1 MMETFEV
8 YPNKGIGPFRLGMT
22 EDKVVEL
29 QNRLFPGVFPG
40 YYCRTDYLDG
50 RLAGVG
56 LLADENRQ
64 ILWDGLELTHVH
76 VEELIP
82 RLAREAEFVCDCVDP
97 ELACNYRFPTLG
109 LELWREMA
117 YHPKLLDNPEFQ
129 AHMRVLPENLEYEQ
143 THGWTFQAVWVRSSA
158 SMAALPLEPCRAPYD
173 GGPYHPTP
181 EPRPWSR
188 RGGPAEE
195 RTHDRHQIHESDRDG
210 RLFQGARGAGVPS
223 QAGVPVAS
231 PGRILF

>member
-1 MMETFEV
+1 MRTR
-8 YPNKGIGPFRLGMT
+8 IGRYSGM
-22 EDKVVEL
+22 
-29 QNRLFPGVFPG
+29 
-40 YYCRTDYLDG
+40 
-50 RLAGVG
+50 
-56 LLADENRQ
+56 
-64 ILWDGLELTHVH
+64 GLELTHVH

-82 RLAREAEFVCDCVDP
+82 RLARKAEFACDCVDP

-181 EPRPWSR
+181 EPRPVTPERLAAVAKKIRTGAAGEAR
-188 RGGPAEE
+188 RRRE
-195 RTHDRHQIHESDRDG
+195 RMTDIKSMNLTEMAAYFKE
-210 RLFQGARGAGVPS
+210 LRGAGVPS

>member
-1 MMETFEV
+1 M
-8 YPNKGIGPFRLGMT
+8 
-22 EDKVVEL
+22 
-29 QNRLFPGVFPG
+29 
-40 YYCRTDYLDG
+40 
-50 RLAGVG
+50 
-56 LLADENRQ
+56 
-64 ILWDGLELTHVH
+64 H

-82 RLAREAEFVCDCVDP
+82 RLAREAEFACDCVDP

-181 EPRPWSR
+181 EPRPVT
-188 RGGPAEE
+188 PE
-195 RTHDRHQIHESDRDG
+195 R
-210 RLFQGARGAGVPS
+210 LAA
-223 QAGVPVAS
+223 VAKKYGLEP
-231 PGRILF
+231 PGRPGGGENA

>member
-40 YYCRTDYLDG
+40 YYCRTNYLDG

-82 RLAREAEFVCDCVDP
+82 RLARKAEFACDCVDP

-143 THGWTFQAVWVRSSA
+143 THGWTFQAVSVSYTHLT
-158 SMAALPLEPCRAPYD
+158 LPTIA
-173 GGPYHPTP
+173 
-181 EPRPWSR
+181 
-188 RGGPAEE
+188 
-195 RTHDRHQIHESDRDG
+195 
-210 RLFQGARGAGVPS
+210 
-223 QAGVPVAS
+223 
-231 PGRILF
+231 

>member
-40 YYCRTDYLDG
+40 YYCRTNYLDG

-173 GGPYHPTP
+173 GGP
-181 EPRPWSR
+181 
-188 RGGPAEE
+188 
-195 RTHDRHQIHESDRDG
+195 
-210 RLFQGARGAGVPS
+210 
-223 QAGVPVAS
+223 
-231 PGRILF
+231 

>member
-40 YYCRTDYLDG
+40 YYCRTNYLDG

-82 RLAREAEFVCDCVDP
+82 CLARKAEFACDCVDP

-181 EPRPWSR
+181 EPRPVT
-188 RGGPAEE
+188 PE
-195 RTHDRHQIHESDRDG
+195 R
-210 RLFQGARGAGVPS
+210 LAA
-223 QAGVPVAS
+223 VAKKYGLEP
-231 PGRILF
+231 PGRPGGGENA

>member
-1 MMETFEV
+1 MRVQRTAQRAR
-8 YPNKGIGPFRLGMT
+8 PP
-22 EDKVVEL
+22 VV
-29 QNRLFPGVFPG
+29 QVNRV
-40 YYCRTDYLDG
+40 RSQASSS
-50 RLAGVG
+50 LAVI
-56 LLADENRQ
+56 
-64 ILWDGLELTHVH
+64 ILSMSV
-76 VEELIP
+76 P
-82 RLAREAEFVCDCVDP
+82 RLARKAEFACDCVDP

-181 EPRPWSR
+181 EPRPVT
-188 RGGPAEE
+188 PE
-195 RTHDRHQIHESDRDG
+195 R
-210 RLFQGARGAGVPS
+210 LAA
-223 QAGVPVAS
+223 VAKKYGLEP
-231 PGRILF
+231 PGRPGGGENA

>member
-1 MMETFEV
+1 METFEV

-82 RLAREAEFVCDCVDP
+82 RLARKAEFACDCVDP

-143 THGWTFQAVWVRSSA
+143 THGWTFQAVWVRSSP
-158 SMAALPLEPCRAPYD
+158 SHRSVWQRWQKNTD
-173 GGPYHPTP
+173 
-181 EPRPWSR
+181 WSR
-188 RGGPAEE
+188 RGGPAGE

-210 RLFQGARGAGVPS
+210 RLFQGAGGAGVPS